1 MVVNDFD
8 PLGLSFHPDE
18 AWAPLPTDAYAVIDK
33 ALDSPPFE
41 KRLRVAAV
49 KACDHPRIIT
59 YVVNNEKRYF
69 IGPVSMKLRSL
80 QVQRREKR
88 PLTQGELAMR
98 LRKVQS

>member
-1 MVVNDFD
+1 
-8 PLGLSFHPDE
+8 
-18 AWAPLPTDAYAVIDK
+18 
-33 ALDSPPFE
+33 
-41 KRLRVAAV
+41 V

-80 QVQRREKR
+80 QVRRREKR
-88 PLTQGELAMR
+88 RLTQGELAMR